1 MSAAA
6 SASTRDRVLDAAERC
21 LRRDGIRR
29 TTVAGVAL
37 EAGVSR
43 AGLYKHF
50 PDKAT
55 LLSAALIRRDE
66 AFWAEAHDRVGR
78 ARGMAAKVAEAVVM
92 SHGSPLGPL
101 ALELK
106 EAEPQAFATVM
117 GTYADDIVPGLAG
130 FWEHHLVLARS
141 AGEVRADL
149 DLAGAS
155 EWILR
160 VVISLV
166 AVPGLAVDVTDR
178 ASVTAYLQTYL
189 VPALT

>member
-1 MSAAA
+1 MSR
-6 SASTRDRVLDAAERC
+6 STRDRLLDAAEEC

-29 TTVAGVAL
+29 TTAAGVA
-37 EAGVSR
+37 EVAGVSR

-66 AFWAEAHDRVGR
+66 AFWAEAHERVGS
-78 ARGMAAKVAEAVVM
+78 ADGMAAKVAEAVVM
-92 SHGSPLGPL
+92 SRDSPLGPL
-101 ALELK
+101 ALELR
-106 EAEPQAFATVM
+106 EREPDAFASVM
-117 GTYADDIVPGLAG
+117 GTFTDDIVPGLAG
-130 FWEHHLVLARS
+130 FWEHHLELARET
-141 AGEVRADL
+141 GEVRADL
-149 DLAGAS
+149 DLAGAA

-166 AVPGLAVDVTDR
+166 AVPGVAVDVDDR
-178 ASVTAYLQTYL
+178 ASVRDYLQTYL

>member
-1 MSAAA
+1 VSVT
-6 SASTRDRVLDAAERC
+6 TRDRLLDAAERC

-66 AFWAEAHDRVGR
+66 TFWAEAHDRVGR
-78 ARGMAAKVAEAVVM
+78 AQGIAAKVAEAVVM
-92 SHGSPLGPL
+92 SHSSPLGPL

-106 EAEPQAFATVM
+106 EAEPQAFAAVM
-117 GTYADDIVPGLAG
+117 GTFADDIVPGLAG
-130 FWEHHLVLARS
+130 FWEHHLSLAQQ
-141 AGEVRADL
+141 AGEVRPDV

-160 VVISLV
+160 IVISLV
-166 AVPGLAVDVTDR
+166 AVRGLAVDATDR
-178 ASVTAYLQTYL
+178 ASVTTYLTTYL

>member
-1 MSAAA
+1 MSAAT
-6 SASTRDRVLDAAERC
+6 STRERLLDAAEAC

-29 TTVAGVAL
+29 TTVAGVAE

-55 LLSAALIRRDE
+55 LLSAALIRRDQ
-66 AFWAEAHDRVGR
+66 AFWAEAHERVGR
-78 ARGMAAKVAEAVVM
+78 AAGMAAKVAEAVVM
-92 SHGSPLGPL
+92 SRSSPLGPL
-101 ALELK
+101 ALELQ
-106 EAEPQAFATVM
+106 EAEPQAFASVM
-117 GTYADDIVPGLAG
+117 GTFADDIVPGLAG
-130 FWEHHLVLARS
+130 FWEHHLAR
-141 AGEVRADL
+141 AQDEGEVRADL
-149 DLAGAS
+149 DLTGAA

-166 AVPGLAVDVTDR
+166 QVPGLAVDTADR
-178 ASVTAYLQTYL
+178 ASVRAYLQTYL